1 MGDFP
6 ASHGADYKRGYVREN
21 HAIIYGDV
29 AEKHRGKHPKN
40 PVVNIAIPPLISS
53 SFVAKPPFSDTHMLD
68 GRTF

>member
-1 MGDFP
+1 M
-6 ASHGADYKRGYVREN
+6 EN

-29 AEKHRGKHPKN
+29 ALSEKHRGKHPKN

-53 SFVAKPPFSDTHMLD
+53 SFAAKPPFSDTHMLD